1 MIFQNELQTIISR
14 IPPLQILAG
23 IVSIILIIVF
33 ILELRKYLKYHAFP
47 DVMELSGIAMM
58 ATGLFALT
66 GDFLLAGLAGI
77 LAMMIIGSFEIR
89 ENPIWLRMMITFTIS
104 YGFFFIMVVL
114 GFITTKTFPLI
125 GEALKEFLISIGFSS
140 TLEINQFFVGIGYN
154 LVLYIMILTAFI
166 IFGKKFIIVTRFISP
181 QMVYVVL
188 YLIALMVVL
197 GLKIPETLVKIP
209 FPILV
214 NELIIDIAVVAKYGA
229 ILGINIL
236 IYLSSGPLL
245 TFLFGIKP
253 LKDERVEQIIA
264 EVQTRVKTPV
274 RKIGIVE
281 APILNAFAF
290 GPWFDQRIA
299 YIAKDLDQFTDAE
312 IRGITAHELVHVKKK
327 HTLILLALTAVELLI
342 KYFIDAPS
350 TYWEYVLGTNQAWDF
365 LSFWLFNIFL
375 FALLA
380 TFIKILEGQ
389 ADSITRE
396 LGYGKDLA
404 HSLYRLEGFYYG
416 IAGEIGFNT
425 QLMTGKIRTKD
436 ENIRFM
442 GDQAY
447 YLYHN
452 LAPNR
457 LTCFMNLIASHP
469 LTSIRLALQVDR
481 SIGAIKTGVMIWF
494 LLIPGLR
501 KRTIRMLQK
510 NHIQI
515 AELLSNKYSTDFGTI
530 NDYLEITFEENS
542 TKYYLGRYVLAKP
555 WLSDATTYWGK
566 IIGMHKT
573 KNIVAPIELEMEI
586 SDGSKIMISKADY
599 NITIAEPQHKYIT
612 KKGQIVVLDRVSIKN
627 GKFHKFLFT
636 FNGKEIS
643 SRSIGLDVNDFKNLD
658 YWLVYKEG
666 TIQSWNLKEVQ
677 LAEKYEKILFIFKDE
692 TEKEYQFF
700 GRDLIIETPPFL
712 HMINVKNWK
721 KEKKFFSRLKELTE
735 PIVLYDKEDIDIGA
749 PSKVVDVSMTDDIIE
764 ILEGRTMKTLLPR
777 KIDALVLYYPFFM
790 VNFRNEMG
798 IGNILSY
805 KIFNRGIRTKYI
817 GI

>member
-23 IVSIILIIVF
+23 IISIMLTIVF
-33 ILELRKYLKYHAFP
+33 LLELRKYLKYHAFP

-58 ATGLFALT
+58 ATGLYALT

-77 LAMMIIGSFEIR
+77 LGMMIIGAFEIR
-89 ENPIWLRMMITFTIS
+89 ENPIWFRMMITFTIS

-114 GFITTKTFPLI
+114 GFISTKTFPSI
-125 GEALKEFLISIGFSS
+125 GETLKDVLISIGFSS
-140 TLEINQFFVGIGYN
+140 TIEINQFFVGIGYN

-188 YLIALMVVL
+188 YLIALMIVL
-197 GLKIPETLVKIP
+197 GLKIPETIIQIP

-214 NELIIDIAVVAKYGA
+214 NEITVDLAVVAKYLA
-229 ILGINIL
+229 ILTINIL
-236 IYLSSGPLL
+236 IYLFSGPLL

-253 LKDERVEQIIA
+253 LNDERVEKIIA
-264 EVQTRVKTPV
+264 EVQTRVQTPI
-274 RKIGIVE
+274 RKIGIVK

-299 YIAKDLDQFTDAE
+299 YIAKDLNQFTDAE

-327 HTLILLALTAVELLI
+327 HTLLLLALTAVELLI

-396 LGYGKDLA
+396 LGYGRDLA

-425 QLMTGKIRTKD
+425 QLMTGKTRSKD

-442 GDQAY
+442 GDQAF

-457 LTCFMNLIASHP
+457 MTCFMNLIASHP

-481 SIGAIKTGVMIWF
+481 SIGAIKTGVMIWL

-501 KRTIRMLQK
+501 KRTIRKLQK
-510 NHIQI
+510 THKEI

-542 TKYYLGRYVLAKP
+542 AKYYLGRYVLAKP
-555 WLSDATTYWGK
+555 WISDAATYWGK
-566 IIGMHKT
+566 IIAMNRT
-573 KNIVAPIELEMEI
+573 KNIVAPIELELEV
-586 SDGSKIMISKADY
+586 SNGSKIMISKADY
-599 NITIAEPQHKYIT
+599 DITSAEPQHKYIT
-612 KKGQIVVLDRVSIKN
+612 KKGQIVTLDHVSIKS
-627 GKFHKFLFT
+627 GKFDKFVFIL
-636 FNGKEIS
+636 NGKEIS
-643 SRSIGLDVNDFKNLD
+643 SRSIGLDVNDFQNLD
-658 YWLVYKEG
+658 YWLIYKEG
-666 TIQSWNLKEVQ
+666 IIQSWNLKEVQ
-677 LAEKYEKILFIFKDE
+677 LAEKFENLLFIFKDE
-692 TEKEYQFF
+692 TDKEYQFF
-700 GRDLIIETPPFL
+700 GRDLVIETPPFL
-712 HMINVKNWK
+712 HMINVKNWE
-721 KEKKFFSRLKELTE
+721 KEKKLFIRLKELTE

-749 PSKVVDVSMTDDIIE
+749 PSKIVDVSIKDDILE
-764 ILEGRTMKTLLPR
+764 ILEGRTKKTLVPR

-790 VNFRNEMG
+790 INFRNEMG
-798 IGNILSY
+798 IGNVISY
-805 KIFNRGIRTKYI
+805 KIFNRGIKTKYI